1 MFTLIKG
8 AKVFAPHDLGVQ
20 DILMAGG
27 KIAAI
32 EEKIEPPKGLSV
44 KEIKAEGMI
53 AAPGVIDLHVHITG
67 GGGEGG
73 PATRVPEIDISHLTQ
88 AGVTTV
94 VGVLGLDDFSRN
106 PDTVMIK
113 VLGLRQEGMSAYM
126 MTGSYGFPPATI
138 TGSLRRDLALLPPVV
153 GVGELAISDHRSS
166 QPTYE
171 DLAKV
176 AAEVRVGGLMGNKA
190 GLVHLHMGGGK
201 AGMDFLFR
209 LLKNTEIPITQYLP
223 THVTRTE
230 ELFEQALTF
239 ASMGGYI
246 DITLT
251 GERPTQEIT
260 VAEALARMKD
270 KNISTGCLTFT
281 SDGNGSLPKFDENE
295 NYIGMGIGS
304 PSSLLREFKRLV
316 LCEGV
321 EVAELLPCLTLNPA
335 RRIKVDGFK
344 GSLEKG
350 KDADLILFDQ
360 YWNLDSVWCLG
371 KRMVKGGEPLV
382 KGFCAR

>member
-1 MFTLIKG
+1 
-8 AKVFAPHDLGVQ
+8 
-20 DILMAGG
+20 
-27 KIAAI
+27 
-32 EEKIEPPKGLSV
+32 
-44 KEIKAEGMI
+44 
-53 AAPGVIDLHVHITG
+53 
-67 GGGEGG
+67 
-73 PATRVPEIDISHLTQ
+73 
-88 AGVTTV
+88 
-94 VGVLGLDDFSRN
+94 
-106 PDTVMIK
+106 
-113 VLGLRQEGMSAYM
+113 
-126 MTGSYGFPPATI
+126 
-138 TGSLRRDLALLPPVV
+138 
-153 GVGELAISDHRSS
+153 
-166 QPTYE
+166 
-171 DLAKV
+171 
-176 AAEVRVGGLMGNKA
+176 MGNKA